1 MRVLAAWVCVFA
13 ALFCAEARAETWR
26 PAAGATEIALWPQ
39 RLRIERPAVTGP
51 ETAHPVERPVGG
63 RGWGYIENVTRPTM
77 TIYPPHGVNT
87 GAAVMVFP
95 GGGYNILAIDLE
107 GTEVC
112 DWLVSRGITCVLL
125 KYRVPGGGPNW
136 NSACNCRQIPR
147 VPMALQDAQRAMGL
161 LRQRAQSLGVAP
173 HKIGVIGFS
182 AGGHLVAAV
191 SNSPERAYAR
201 VDAADD
207 LSSVPDFAMALY
219 PGHLWA
225 NADNPDAAPPG
236 DLTLASDIHVSAQ
249 TPPTFI
255 VMAEDDHVDGVRM
268 ALAYYVA
275 LRAVDAPV
283 EMHLYATGGHAFGL
297 RRTNE
302 AITEWP
308 TLAERWMQGLG
319 VLPALH
325 DPH

>member
-1 MRVLAAWVCVFA
+1 MRHMGIFA
-13 ALFCAEARAETWR
+13 ALVYILTALVCGAACAETWQ
-26 PAAGATEIALWPQ
+26 PDGGLQQIPLWPETLQ
-39 RLRIERPAVTGP
+39 IERPAVTGP
-51 ETAHPVERPVGG
+51 ETAHPVARAVGG

-77 TIYPPHGVNT
+77 TIYPPKGANT
-87 GAAVMVFP
+87 HAAVMVFP

-107 GTEVC
+107 GTEAC
-112 DWLVSRGITCVLL
+112 DWLTARGVTCVLL

-136 NSACNCRQIPR
+136 NNACNCRQIPR

-161 LRQRAQSLGVAP
+161 VRQRAASIGVDP
-173 HKIGVIGFS
+173 HKIGVLGFS

-191 SNSPERAYAR
+191 SNTPARAYPR

-225 NADNPDAAPPG
+225 NADQPEHAPPG
-236 DLTLASDIHVSAQ
+236 DLTLASDIHVSAH

-255 VMAEDDHVDGVRM
+255 VMAEDDQVDGVRM

-283 EMHLYATGGHAFGL
+283 EMHLYAHGGHAFGL
-297 RRTNE
+297 RHTDQ

-308 TLAERWMQGLG
+308 TLAERWMRGLG
-319 VLPALH
+319 VLPN
-325 DPH
+325 

>member
-1 MRVLAAWVCVFA
+1 MRIVVALLALLAMAGA
-13 ALFCAEARAETWR
+13 AYADPWR
-26 PAAGATEIALWPQ
+26 PAAGATEIALWPNG
-39 RLRIERPAVTGP
+39 LRIERPEVTGP
-51 ETAHPVERPVGG
+51 EAVKPVDRLVGG
-63 RGWGYIENVTRPTM
+63 QPWLYVKNVTRPTM
-77 TIYPPHGVNT
+77 TIYSPQGTNT

-107 GTEVC
+107 GTEAC
-112 DWLVSRGITCVLL
+112 DWLTSRGITCVLL

-136 NSACNCRQIPR
+136 NAHCNCRRIPR

-161 LRQRAQSLGVAP
+161 LRQRAISLGVDP
-173 HKIGVIGFS
+173 HKIGVLGFS

-191 SNSPERAYAR
+191 SNTPARTYAR

-225 NADNPDAAPPG
+225 NADDPDKAPPS

-283 EMHLYATGGHAFGL
+283 EMHLYAHVGHAFGL
-297 RRTNE
+297 RRTDA
-302 AITEWP
+302 AITGWP

-319 VLPALH
+319 VLPAR
-325 DPH
+325 